1 LIKES
6 ILAKVRIMSKVT
18 SKLQV
23 TLPKVIAEQFGIHP
37 GDEIEFRAAGD
48 TIRIEPVGRREP
60 LSVKE
65 RLKLFDESV
74 RRQRRRQAGRKY
86 PKEPVDRGWKRED
99 LYDRARPR

>member
-1 LIKES
+1 
-6 ILAKVRIMSKVT
+6 MSKVT

-60 LSVKE
+60 LSVAE
-65 RLKLFDESV
+65 RLKLFDESTRRV
-74 RRQRRRQAGRKY
+74 RKRRWRGKA
-86 PKEPVDRGWKRED
+86 PKDRGWSREE
-99 LYDRARPR
+99 LYDRGRPR